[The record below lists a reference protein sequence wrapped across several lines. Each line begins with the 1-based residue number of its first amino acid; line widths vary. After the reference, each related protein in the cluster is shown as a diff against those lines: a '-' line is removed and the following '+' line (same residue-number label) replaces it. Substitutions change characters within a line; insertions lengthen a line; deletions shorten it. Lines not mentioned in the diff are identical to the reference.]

1 MRSATSSSAATGG
14 SRCSTTA
21 AARTPVATA
30 PATRCSSAPP
40 PKHGLPADGEWVFP
54 AANSLEGGAAAMDDV
69 LAGGFGATAVLTY
82 NDLIAIG
89 AMRRARDRGMR
100 VPEDCAFVGCDGLT
114 LSRLVDPPLTTLT
127 VDKELLGRAAVRQ
140 VAAQMTGAGPGETV
154 IVPRLV
160 VRASS

>member
-1 MRSATSSSAATGG
+1 M
-14 SRCSTTA
+14 
-21 AARTPVATA
+21 ATA